1 MKYFGA
7 AALLA
12 LLAACSNDDLENIS
26 YPNDPL
32 AVRVNATAGKNVIT
46 RSFPTD
52 DTQQT
57 AFEDGD
63 QISVGTEDQDAVI
76 YTKKSTGWG
85 PESGY
90 LKWTSSSLTFN
101 AYYPVGENN
110 ASMTTFNVPI
120 DQNSLEAIGNADYM
134 TYSGAQTKPASA
146 DGSITLNLTRKM
158 ARVVIGDIKFL
169 DQYETGYSVTAISV
183 HGNTS
188 GYENGTTKTGDI
200 AVNAYKDDNGK
211 FYALLSPT
219 TLNESETFLSVTVK
233 ADDSDDT
240 KELLVKGIPALSAS
254 NSYTYALTVG
264 KNMITIS
271 SVTVE
276 NWDDGGSVIEDNGEG
291 EAEEQ
296 NDPKVDK
303 NNNSITTYKGG
314 QIAENPQLI
323 ADAIGTDGSLAIS
336 GPMNEND
343 IAAIQAYLESNSIS
357 LKLDLGGATELTVLP
372 GNNTE
377 GSSIIDWPGLVSI
390 VLPEGLTTISQLAFQ
405 NCTELTSVTLPSTLE
420 TIKSSCFAQ
429 CTGLTEI
436 ELPSS
441 LKTLEYSAFSGC
453 TGLTRIDLS
462 QTQVTFLQNRT
473 FSGCTSLQ
481 EVILGNSIKQIGSD
495 SFYNCTALTTIDL
508 ALCDNIPTANFAI
521 NDWNYAF
528 ENVTTSNITVYVKN
542 EELKNEFASSFW
554 ATHEGFS
561 TDKCVVK

>member
-1 MKYFGA
+1 MKRMKYVGV

-57 AFEDGD
+57 AFKDGD

-76 YTKKSTGWG
+76 YTKEGADWG

-110 ASMTTFNVPI
+110 ASMTTFDVPAS
-120 DQNSLEAIGNADYM
+120 QNTLEAIENADYM
-134 TYSGAQTKPASA
+134 TYSDAQTKPASA

-158 ARVVIGDIKFL
+158 ARVVIGDINFL

-188 GYENGTTKTGDI
+188 GYENGTPKTGGI

-271 SVTVE
+271 SVTVD
-276 NWDDGGSVIEDNGEG
+276 NWDDGGSVIADNGEG

-296 NDPKVDK
+296 NNPKVD
-303 NNNSITTYKGG
+303 NINHSITTYKEG
-314 QIAENPQLI
+314 QIAENTQLI

-343 IAAIQAYLESNSIS
+343 IAALNKYLKDNSDATLS
-357 LKLDLGGATELTVLP
+357 LDLTDAILA
-372 GNNTE
+372 
-377 GSSIIDWPGLVSI
+377 SIPDRAFYQITGLVSI
-390 VLPEGLTTISQLAFQ
+390 KLPEGLTKIGTF
-405 NCTELTSVTLPSTLE
+405 NGNVFYECTGLESVTFPSTLE
-420 TIKSSCFAQ
+420 
-429 CTGLTEI
+429 EM
-436 ELPSS
+436 
-441 LKTLEYSAFSGC
+441 AFMSFMGC
-453 TGLTRIDLS
+453 TNLETIDLS
-462 QTQVTFLQNRT
+462 KTKVASIEAALFHDCSSLTSVSFGPETSVFNNT
-473 FSGCTSLQ
+473 VFVGCS
-481 EVILGNSIKQIGSD
+481 S
-495 SFYNCTALTTIDL
+495 LTTIDL
-508 ALCDNIPTANFAI
+508 SLCEAVPDFDYTPGDDSESPFYNLEKSKITIYVKDA
-521 NDWNYAF
+521 DMKTAF
-528 ENVTTSNITVYVKN
+528 EGSEWVTRVGFTADNFVVKN
-542 EELKNEFASSFW
+542 NQ
-554 ATHEGFS
+554 
-561 TDKCVVK
+561 

>member
-1 MKYFGA
+1 MTYQITYQMKRMKYVGV

-57 AFEDGD
+57 AFKDD
-63 QISVGTEDQDAVI
+63 DRISVGTEDQDAVI

-101 AYYPVGENN
+101 AYYPVDKNN

-169 DQYETGYSVTAISV
+169 DQYKTGYSVTAISV

-188 GYENGTTKTGDI
+188 GYENGTPKTGGI

-271 SVTVE
+271 SVTVD
-276 NWDDGGSVIEDNGEG
+276 NWDDGGSVIADNGEG

-296 NDPKVDK
+296 NNPKVD
-303 NNNSITTYKGG
+303 NINHSITTYKEG
-314 QIAENPQLI
+314 QIAENTQLI

-343 IAAIQAYLESNSIS
+343 IAALNKYLKDNSDATLS
-357 LKLDLGGATELTVLP
+357 LDLKGATLA
-372 GNNTE
+372 
-377 GSSIIDWPGLVSI
+377 SIPDLAFSQIKGLVSI
-390 VLPEGLTTISQLAFQ
+390 ELPEGLTKIGNSNSWNGSVFYG
-405 NCTELTSVTLPSTLE
+405 CTGLESVKFPSTLE
-420 TIKSSCFAQ
+420 
-429 CTGLTEI
+429 EM
-436 ELPSS
+436 
-441 LKTLEYSAFSGC
+441 AFSSFFDC
-453 TGLTRIDLS
+453 TNLETIDLS
-462 QTQVTFLQNRT
+462 KTKVASIEAALFRNCSSLTSVSFGPKTSVFNNKV
-473 FSGCTSLQ
+473 FVGCS
-481 EVILGNSIKQIGSD
+481 S
-495 SFYNCTALTTIDL
+495 LTTIDL
-508 ALCDNIPTANFAI
+508 SLCEAVPTF
-521 NDWNYAF
+521 NYTQGSDAESPFYGLEKSKITIYVKDADMKTAF
-528 ENVTTSNITVYVKN
+528 EDSEWVSRVGFTADNFVVKN
-542 EELKNEFASSFW
+542 NQ
-554 ATHEGFS
+554 
-561 TDKCVVK
+561 

>member
-1 MKYFGA
+1 MKRMKYVGV

-57 AFEDGD
+57 AFKDGD

-76 YTKKSTGWG
+76 YTKEGADWG

-110 ASMTTFNVPI
+110 ASMTTFDVPAS
-120 DQNSLEAIGNADYM
+120 QNTLEAIENADYM
-134 TYSGAQTKPASA
+134 TYSDAQTKPASA

-169 DQYETGYSVTAISV
+169 DQYKTGYSVTAISV

-188 GYENGTTKTGDI
+188 GYENGTPKTGGI

-271 SVTVE
+271 SVTVD
-276 NWDDGGSVIEDNGEG
+276 NWDDGGSVIADNGEG

-296 NDPKVDK
+296 NNPKVD
-303 NNNSITTYKGG
+303 NINHSITTYKEG

-323 ADAIGTDGSLAIS
+323 VDAIGTDGSLAIS

-343 IAAIQAYLESNSIS
+343 IAALKKYMTDNSDATLS
-357 LKLDLGGATELTVLP
+357 LDLTDAILA
-372 GNNTE
+372 
-377 GSSIIDWPGLVSI
+377 SIPDQAFSQIKGLVSI
-390 VLPEGLTTISQLAFQ
+390 ELPEGLTTIGNSNSWNGNVFYG
-405 NCTELTSVTLPSTLE
+405 CTGLESVKFPSTLE
-420 TIKSSCFAQ
+420 
-429 CTGLTEI
+429 
-436 ELPSS
+436 EL
-441 LKTLEYSAFSGC
+441 AFSSFFDC
-453 TGLTRIDLS
+453 TNLETIDLS
-462 QTQVTFLQNRT
+462 KTKVASIEAALFRNCSSLTSVSFGPETSVFNNKV
-473 FSGCTSLQ
+473 FVGCS
-481 EVILGNSIKQIGSD
+481 S
-495 SFYNCTALTTIDL
+495 LTTIDL
-508 ALCDNIPTANFAI
+508 SLCEAVPDFDYTPG
-521 NDWNYAF
+521 NDSESPFYNLEKSKITIYVKDADMKTAF
-528 ENVTTSNITVYVKN
+528 ESSDWVTRVGFTADNFVVKN
-542 EELKNEFASSFW
+542 NQ
-554 ATHEGFS
+554 
-561 TDKCVVK
+561 

>member
-1 MKYFGA
+1 MKYVGV

-57 AFEDGD
+57 AFKDGD

-76 YTKKSTGWG
+76 YTKEGADWG

-110 ASMTTFNVPI
+110 ASMTTFDVPAS
-120 DQNSLEAIGNADYM
+120 QNTLEAIENADYM
-134 TYSGAQTKPASA
+134 TYSDAQTKPASA

-169 DQYETGYSVTAISV
+169 DQYKTGYSVTAISV

-188 GYENGTTKTGDI
+188 GYENGTPKTGGI

-271 SVTVE
+271 SVTVD
-276 NWDDGGSVIEDNGEG
+276 NWDDGGSVIADNGEG

-296 NDPKVDK
+296 NNPKVD
-303 NNNSITTYKGG
+303 NINHSITTYKEG
-314 QIAENPQLI
+314 QIAENTQLI
-323 ADAIGTDGSLAIS
+323 ADAIGTDGSLAIQ

-343 IAAIQAYLESNSIS
+343 IAA
-357 LKLDLGGATELTVLP
+357 LKKYMTDNTNATLSLDLKGATLA
-372 GNNTE
+372 
-377 GSSIIDWPGLVSI
+377 SIPDKAFSQIKGLVSI
-390 VLPEGLTTISQLAFQ
+390 ELPEGLTKIGNSNSWNGSVFYG
-405 NCTELTSVTLPSTLE
+405 CTGLESVKFPSTLE
-420 TIKSSCFAQ
+420 
-429 CTGLTEI
+429 EM
-436 ELPSS
+436 
-441 LKTLEYSAFSGC
+441 AFSSFFDC
-453 TGLTRIDLS
+453 TNLETIDLS
-462 QTQVTFLQNRT
+462 KTKVASIEAALFRNCSSLTSVSFGPETSVFNNT
-473 FSGCTSLQ
+473 VFVGCS
-481 EVILGNSIKQIGSD
+481 S
-495 SFYNCTALTTIDL
+495 LTTIDL
-508 ALCDNIPTANFAI
+508 SLCEAVPDF
-521 NDWNYAF
+521 NYTPGDDSESPFYNLEKSKITIYVKDADMKTAF
-528 ENVTTSNITVYVKN
+528 EGSEWVTRVGFTADNFVVKN
-542 EELKNEFASSFW
+542 NQ
-554 ATHEGFS
+554 
-561 TDKCVVK
+561 

>member
-1 MKYFGA
+1 MKRMKYVGV

-57 AFEDGD
+57 AFKDGD
-63 QISVGTEDQDAVI
+63 RISVGTEGQDAVI
-76 YTKKSTGWG
+76 YTKEGADWG

-101 AYYPVGENN
+101 AYYPVDKNN
-110 ASMTTFNVPI
+110 ASMTTFDVPKE
-120 DQNSLEAIGNADYM
+120 QNSLEAIENADYM
-134 TYSGAQTKPASA
+134 TYSGDQTKPASA

-169 DQYETGYSVTAISV
+169 DQYKTGYSVTAISV

-219 TLNESETFLSVTVK
+219 TLNESETYLSVTVK

-240 KELLVKGIPALSAS
+240 EVLLVKGIPALSAS

-276 NWDDGGSVIEDNGEG
+276 NWYDGGPVIADNGEG

-296 NDPKVDK
+296 KDPKVDK
-303 NNNSITTYKGG
+303 NNNSITTYKEG

-323 ADAIGTDGSLAIS
+323 VDAIGTDGSLAIS
-336 GPMNEND
+336 GPMNDAD
-343 IAAIQAYLESNSIS
+343 IAA
-357 LKLDLGGATELTVLP
+357 LKKYMTNNTDATLSLDLKGAKLA
-372 GNNTE
+372 
-377 GSSIIDWPGLVSI
+377 SIPARAFVQITGLVSI
-390 VLPEGLTTISQLAFQ
+390 KLPEGLKVIGDSWNGSTFSE
-405 NCTELTSVTLPSTLE
+405 CTALQSVEFPSTLE
-420 TIKSSCFAQ
+420 VMEFSSFW
-429 CTGLTEI
+429 
-436 ELPSS
+436 
-441 LKTLEYSAFSGC
+441 
-453 TGLTRIDLS
+453 
-462 QTQVTFLQNRT
+462 
-473 FSGCTSLQ
+473 GCTS
-481 EVILGNSIKQIGSD
+481 
-495 SFYNCTALTTIDL
+495 LTTIDL
-508 ALCDNIPTANFAI
+508 SKTKVASIEAALFRNCSSLTSVSFGPETSVFNNTVFVGCSSLTTIDLSLCEAVPTF
-521 NDWNYAF
+521 NYTPGDDSESPF
-528 ENVTTSNITVYVKN
+528 YNLEKSKITIYVKDAEMKTKFESSEWVTRVGFTADN
-542 EELKNEFASSFW
+542 FKVKNNQ
-554 ATHEGFS
+554 
-561 TDKCVVK
+561 

>member
-1 MKYFGA
+1 MKRMECVGV

-76 YTKKSTGWG
+76 YTKKDADWG

-101 AYYPVGENN
+101 AYYPVDKNN
-110 ASMTTFNVPI
+110 ASMTTFDVPI

-271 SVTVE
+271 SVTVD
-276 NWDDGGSVIEDNGEG
+276 NWDDGGSVIADNGEG

-296 NDPKVDK
+296 NNPKVDK
-303 NNNSITTYKGG
+303 NNNSITTYKEG
-314 QIAENPQLI
+314 QIAENTQLI
-323 ADAIGTDGSLAIS
+323 ADAIGTDGSLAIQ

-343 IAAIQAYLESNSIS
+343 IAA
-357 LKLDLGGATELTVLP
+357 LKKYMTDNTNATLSLDLTDAILA
-372 GNNTE
+372 
-377 GSSIIDWPGLVSI
+377 SIPDLAFSQIKGLVSI
-390 VLPEGLTTISQLAFQ
+390 ELPEGLTKIGTF
-405 NCTELTSVTLPSTLE
+405 NGNVFYECTGLESVTFPSTLE
-420 TIKSSCFAQ
+420 
-429 CTGLTEI
+429 EM
-436 ELPSS
+436 
-441 LKTLEYSAFSGC
+441 AFSSFFGC
-453 TGLTRIDLS
+453 TNLETIDLS
-462 QTQVTFLQNRT
+462 KTKVASIEAALFHDCSSLTSVSFGPETSVFCNT
-473 FSGCTSLQ
+473 VFVGCS
-481 EVILGNSIKQIGSD
+481 S
-495 SFYNCTALTTIDL
+495 LTTIDL
-508 ALCDNIPTANFAI
+508 SLCEAVPDFDYTPGDDSESPFYNLEKSKITIYVKDA
-521 NDWNYAF
+521 DMKTAF
-528 ENVTTSNITVYVKN
+528 EGSEWVTRVGFTADNFVVKN
-542 EELKNEFASSFW
+542 NQ
-554 ATHEGFS
+554 
-561 TDKCVVK
+561 

>member
-1 MKYFGA
+1 MTYQMTYQMKRMKYVGV

-57 AFEDGD
+57 AFKDGD

-76 YTKKSTGWG
+76 YTKEGADWG

-110 ASMTTFNVPI
+110 ASMTTFDVPAS
-120 DQNSLEAIGNADYM
+120 QNTLEAIENADYM
-134 TYSGAQTKPASA
+134 TYSDAQTKPASA

-158 ARVVIGDIKFL
+158 ARVVIGDINFL

-188 GYENGTTKTGDI
+188 GYENGTPKTGGI

-271 SVTVE
+271 SVTVD
-276 NWDDGGSVIEDNGEG
+276 NWDDGGSVIADNGEG

-296 NDPKVDK
+296 NNPKVD
-303 NNNSITTYKGG
+303 NINHSITTYKEG
-314 QIAENPQLI
+314 QIAENTQLI

-343 IAAIQAYLESNSIS
+343 IAALNKYLKDNSDATLS
-357 LKLDLGGATELTVLP
+357 LDLKGATLA
-372 GNNTE
+372 
-377 GSSIIDWPGLVSI
+377 SIPDLAFSQIKGLVSI
-390 VLPEGLTTISQLAFQ
+390 ELPEGLTKIGNSNSWNGNVFYG
-405 NCTELTSVTLPSTLE
+405 CTGLESVKFPSTLE
-420 TIKSSCFAQ
+420 
-429 CTGLTEI
+429 EM
-436 ELPSS
+436 
-441 LKTLEYSAFSGC
+441 AFSSFFGC
-453 TGLTRIDLS
+453 TNLETIDLS
-462 QTQVTFLQNRT
+462 KTKVASIEAALFHDCSSLTSVSFGPETSVFNNT
-473 FSGCTSLQ
+473 VFVGCS
-481 EVILGNSIKQIGSD
+481 S
-495 SFYNCTALTTIDL
+495 LTTIDL
-508 ALCDNIPTANFAI
+508 SLCEAVPDFDYTPGDDSESPFYNLEKSKITIYVKDA
-521 NDWNYAF
+521 DMKTAF
-528 ENVTTSNITVYVKN
+528 EGSEWVTRVGFTADNFVVKN
-542 EELKNEFASSFW
+542 NQ
-554 ATHEGFS
+554 
-561 TDKCVVK
+561 

>member
-1 MKYFGA
+1 MKRMKYFGA

-57 AFEDGD
+57 AFKDGD
-63 QISVGTEDQDAVI
+63 RISVGTEDQDAVI

-110 ASMTTFNVPI
+110 ASMTTFDVPAS
-120 DQNSLEAIGNADYM
+120 QNTLEAIENADYM
-134 TYSGAQTKPASA
+134 TYSDAQTKPASA

-158 ARVVIGDIKFL
+158 ARVVIGDINFL

-188 GYENGTTKTGDI
+188 GYENGTPKTGGI

-276 NWDDGGSVIEDNGEG
+276 NWDDGGSVIADNGEG

-296 NDPKVDK
+296 NNPKVD
-303 NNNSITTYKGG
+303 NINHSITTYKEG
-314 QIAENPQLI
+314 QIAENTQLI

-343 IAAIQAYLESNSIS
+343 IAA
-357 LKLDLGGATELTVLP
+357 LKKYMTDNTNATLSLDLTDAILA
-372 GNNTE
+372 
-377 GSSIIDWPGLVSI
+377 SIPDMAFSQIKGLVSI
-390 VLPEGLTTISQLAFQ
+390 KLPEGLTKIGNSNSWNGSVFYG
-405 NCTELTSVTLPSTLE
+405 CTGLESVKFPSTLE
-420 TIKSSCFAQ
+420 
-429 CTGLTEI
+429 EM
-436 ELPSS
+436 
-441 LKTLEYSAFSGC
+441 AFS
-453 TGLTRIDLS
+453 S
-462 QTQVTFLQNRT
+462 FW
-473 FSGCTSLQ
+473 GCTSLKTIDLSKT
-481 EVILGNSIKQIGSD
+481 EVASIEAALFRNCSSLTSV
-495 SFYNCTALTTIDL
+495 SFGPETSVFNNTVFVGCSSLTTIDL
-508 ALCDNIPTANFAI
+508 SLCEAVPAFDYTPGDDSESPFYNLEKSKITIYVKDA
-521 NDWNYAF
+521 DMKTAF
-528 ENVTTSNITVYVKN
+528 EGSDWVTRVGFTADNFVVKN
-542 EELKNEFASSFW
+542 NQ
-554 ATHEGFS
+554 
-561 TDKCVVK
+561 

>member
-1 MKYFGA
+1 MKYVGV

-57 AFEDGD
+57 AFKDGD

-76 YTKKSTGWG
+76 YTKEGADWG

-110 ASMTTFNVPI
+110 ASMTTFDVPAR
-120 DQNSLEAIGNADYM
+120 QNTLEAIENADYM
-134 TYSGAQTKPASA
+134 TYSDAQTKPASA

-169 DQYETGYSVTAISV
+169 DQYKTGYSVTAISV

-188 GYENGTTKTGDI
+188 GYENGTPKTGGI

-271 SVTVE
+271 SVTVD
-276 NWDDGGSVIEDNGEG
+276 NWDDGGSVIADNGEG

-296 NDPKVDK
+296 NNPKVD
-303 NNNSITTYKGG
+303 NINHSITTYKEG

-323 ADAIGTDGSLAIS
+323 VDAIGTDGSLAIS

-343 IAAIQAYLESNSIS
+343 IAA
-357 LKLDLGGATELTVLP
+357 LKKYMTNNTDATLSLDLKGAKLA
-372 GNNTE
+372 
-377 GSSIIDWPGLVSI
+377 SIPAQAFVQITGLVSI
-390 VLPEGLTTISQLAFQ
+390 KLPEGLKVIGDSWNGSTFSE
-405 NCTELTSVTLPSTLE
+405 CTALQSVEFPSTLE
-420 TIKSSCFAQ
+420 ELNFSSFW
-429 CTGLTEI
+429 
-436 ELPSS
+436 
-441 LKTLEYSAFSGC
+441 
-453 TGLTRIDLS
+453 
-462 QTQVTFLQNRT
+462 
-473 FSGCTSLQ
+473 GCTSL
-481 EVILGNSIKQIGSD
+481 ETIDLSKTKVASIEAALFRNCSSLTSV
-495 SFYNCTALTTIDL
+495 SFGPETSVFNNTVFVGCSSLTTIDL
-508 ALCDNIPTANFAI
+508 SLCEAVP
-521 NDWNYAF
+521 AF
-528 ENVTTSNITVYVKN
+528 DYTPGDDSESPFYDLEKSKITIYVKDAEMKTKFESSEWVTRVGFTADN
-542 EELKNEFASSFW
+542 FKVKNNQ
-554 ATHEGFS
+554 
-561 TDKCVVK
+561 

>member
-1 MKYFGA
+1 MKRMKYVGV

-57 AFEDGD
+57 AFKDGD

-110 ASMTTFNVPI
+110 ASMTTFDVPAS
-120 DQNSLEAIGNADYM
+120 QNTLEAIENADYM
-134 TYSGAQTKPASA
+134 TYSDAQTKPASA

-158 ARVVIGDIKFL
+158 ARVVIGDINFL

-188 GYENGTTKTGDI
+188 GYENGTPKTGGI

-276 NWDDGGSVIEDNGEG
+276 NWDDGGSVIADNGEG

-296 NDPKVDK
+296 NNPKVD
-303 NNNSITTYKGG
+303 NINHSITTYKEG
-314 QIAENPQLI
+314 QIAENTQLI

-343 IAAIQAYLESNSIS
+343 IAA
-357 LKLDLGGATELTVLP
+357 LKKYMTDNTNATLSLDLTDAILA
-372 GNNTE
+372 
-377 GSSIIDWPGLVSI
+377 SIPDLAFSQIKGLVSI
-390 VLPEGLTTISQLAFQ
+390 KLPEGLTKIGTSF
-405 NCTELTSVTLPSTLE
+405 NGSVFYECTGLESVTFPSTLE
-420 TIKSSCFAQ
+420 EMVFSSFW
-429 CTGLTEI
+429 
-436 ELPSS
+436 
-441 LKTLEYSAFSGC
+441 
-453 TGLTRIDLS
+453 
-462 QTQVTFLQNRT
+462 
-473 FSGCTSLQ
+473 GCTSL
-481 EVILGNSIKQIGSD
+481 ETIDLSKTKVASIEAALFRNCSSLTSV
-495 SFYNCTALTTIDL
+495 SFGPETSVFNNTVFVGCSSLTTIDL
-508 ALCDNIPTANFAI
+508 SLCEAVPAFDYTPGDDSESPFYNLEKSKITIYVKDA
-521 NDWNYAF
+521 DMKTAF
-528 ENVTTSNITVYVKN
+528 EGSDWVTRVGFTADNFVVKN
-542 EELKNEFASSFW
+542 NQ
-554 ATHEGFS
+554 
-561 TDKCVVK
+561 

>member
-1 MKYFGA
+1 MKRMKYVGA

-57 AFEDGD
+57 AFKDGD
-63 QISVGTEDQDAVI
+63 RISVGTEDQDAVI
-76 YTKKSTGWG
+76 YTKEGADWG

-110 ASMTTFNVPI
+110 ASMTTFDVPAS
-120 DQNSLEAIGNADYM
+120 QNTLEAIENADYM
-134 TYSGAQTKPASA
+134 TYSDAQTKPASA

-169 DQYETGYSVTAISV
+169 DQYKTRYSVTAISV

-233 ADDSDDT
+233 ADNSDDT
-240 KELLVKGIPALSAS
+240 EVLLVKGIPALSAS

-276 NWDDGGSVIEDNGEG
+276 NWYDGGPVIADNGEG

-296 NDPKVDK
+296 KDPKVDK
-303 NNNSITTYKGG
+303 NNNSITTYKER

-323 ADAIGTDGSLAIS
+323 VDAIGTDGSLAIS
-336 GPMNEND
+336 GPMNDAD
-343 IAAIQAYLESNSIS
+343 IAA
-357 LKLDLGGATELTVLP
+357 LKKYMTNNTDATLSLDLTDAILA
-372 GNNTE
+372 
-377 GSSIIDWPGLVSI
+377 SIPDLAFSQIKGLVSI
-390 VLPEGLTTISQLAFQ
+390 KLPEGLTKIGTSF
-405 NCTELTSVTLPSTLE
+405 NGSVFYECTGLESVTFPSTLE
-420 TIKSSCFAQ
+420 EMVFSSFW
-429 CTGLTEI
+429 
-436 ELPSS
+436 
-441 LKTLEYSAFSGC
+441 
-453 TGLTRIDLS
+453 
-462 QTQVTFLQNRT
+462 
-473 FSGCTSLQ
+473 GCTSL
-481 EVILGNSIKQIGSD
+481 ETIDLSKTKVASIEAALFRNCSSLTSV
-495 SFYNCTALTTIDL
+495 SFGPETSVFNNTVFVGCSSLTTIDL
-508 ALCDNIPTANFAI
+508 SLCEAVP
-521 NDWNYAF
+521 AF
-528 ENVTTSNITVYVKN
+528 DYTPGDDSESPFYNLEKSKITIYVKDAEMKTKFESSEWVTRVGFTADN
-542 EELKNEFASSFW
+542 FKVKNNQ
-554 ATHEGFS
+554 
-561 TDKCVVK
+561 

>member
-57 AFEDGD
+57 AFKDGD
-63 QISVGTEDQDAVI
+63 RISVGTEDQDAVI

-120 DQNSLEAIGNADYM
+120 DQNSLEAIENADYM
-134 TYSGAQTKPASA
+134 TYSDAQTKPASA

-158 ARVVIGDIKFL
+158 ARVVIGDINFL

-188 GYENGTTKTGDI
+188 GYENGTPKTGGI

-276 NWDDGGSVIEDNGEG
+276 NWDDGGSVIADNGEG

-296 NDPKVDK
+296 NNPKVD
-303 NNNSITTYKGG
+303 NINHSITTYKEG
-314 QIAENPQLI
+314 QIAENTQLI

-343 IAAIQAYLESNSIS
+343 IAA
-357 LKLDLGGATELTVLP
+357 LKKYMTDNTNATLSLDLTDAILA
-372 GNNTE
+372 
-377 GSSIIDWPGLVSI
+377 SIPDRAFSQIKGLVSI
-390 VLPEGLTTISQLAFQ
+390 KLPEGLTKIGTSF
-405 NCTELTSVTLPSTLE
+405 NGSVFYECTGLESVTFPSTLE
-420 TIKSSCFAQ
+420 EMVFSSFW
-429 CTGLTEI
+429 
-436 ELPSS
+436 
-441 LKTLEYSAFSGC
+441 
-453 TGLTRIDLS
+453 
-462 QTQVTFLQNRT
+462 
-473 FSGCTSLQ
+473 GCTSL
-481 EVILGNSIKQIGSD
+481 ETIDLSKTKVASIEAALFRNCSSLTSV
-495 SFYNCTALTTIDL
+495 SFGPETSVFNNTVFVGCSSLTTIDL
-508 ALCDNIPTANFAI
+508 SLCEAVPAFDYTPGDDSESPFYNLEKSKITI
-521 NDWNYAF
+521 YVKDTEMKTAF
-528 ENVTTSNITVYVKN
+528 EGSDWVTRVGFTADNFKVKN
-542 EELKNEFASSFW
+542 NQ
-554 ATHEGFS
+554 
-561 TDKCVVK
+561 

>member
-1 MKYFGA
+1 MKRMKYFGA

-57 AFEDGD
+57 AFKDGD
-63 QISVGTEDQDAVI
+63 WISVGTEGQDAVI
-76 YTKKSTGWG
+76 YTKEGADWG

-101 AYYPVGENN
+101 AYYPVDKNN
-110 ASMTTFNVPI
+110 ASMTTFDVPKE
-120 DQNSLEAIGNADYM
+120 QNSLEAIENADYM
-134 TYSGAQTKPASA
+134 TYSGDQTKPASA

-169 DQYETGYSVTAISV
+169 DQYKTGYSVTAISV

-240 KELLVKGIPALSAS
+240 EVLLVKGIPALSAS

-276 NWDDGGSVIEDNGEG
+276 NWYDGGPVIADNGEG

-296 NDPKVDK
+296 KDPKVDK
-303 NNNSITTYKGG
+303 NNNSITTYKEG

-323 ADAIGTDGSLAIS
+323 VDAIGTDGSLAIS
-336 GPMNEND
+336 GPMNDAD
-343 IAAIQAYLESNSIS
+343 IAA
-357 LKLDLGGATELTVLP
+357 LKKYMTNNTDATLSLDLKGAKLA
-372 GNNTE
+372 
-377 GSSIIDWPGLVSI
+377 SIPARAFVQITGLVSI
-390 VLPEGLTTISQLAFQ
+390 KLPEGLKVIGDSWNGSTFSE
-405 NCTELTSVTLPSTLE
+405 CTALQSVEFPSTLE
-420 TIKSSCFAQ
+420 VMEFSSFW
-429 CTGLTEI
+429 
-436 ELPSS
+436 
-441 LKTLEYSAFSGC
+441 
-453 TGLTRIDLS
+453 
-462 QTQVTFLQNRT
+462 
-473 FSGCTSLQ
+473 GCTS
-481 EVILGNSIKQIGSD
+481 
-495 SFYNCTALTTIDL
+495 LTTIDL
-508 ALCDNIPTANFAI
+508 SKTKVASIEAALFRNCSSLTSVSFGPETSVFNNTVFVGCSSLTTIDLSLCEAVPTF
-521 NDWNYAF
+521 NYTPGDDSESPF
-528 ENVTTSNITVYVKN
+528 YNLEKSKITIYVKDAEMKTKFESSEWVTRVGFTADN
-542 EELKNEFASSFW
+542 FKVKNNQ
-554 ATHEGFS
+554 
-561 TDKCVVK
+561 

>member
-1 MKYFGA
+1 MTYQITYQMKRMKYVGV

-57 AFEDGD
+57 AFKDGD

-76 YTKKSTGWG
+76 YTKEGADWG

-110 ASMTTFNVPI
+110 ASMTTFDVPAS
-120 DQNSLEAIGNADYM
+120 QNTLEAIENADYM
-134 TYSGAQTKPASA
+134 TYSDAQTKPASA

-169 DQYETGYSVTAISV
+169 DQYKTGYSVTAISV

-188 GYENGTTKTGDI
+188 GYENGTPKTGGI

-271 SVTVE
+271 SVTVD
-276 NWDDGGSVIEDNGEG
+276 NWDDGGSVIADNGEG

-296 NDPKVDK
+296 NNPKVD
-303 NNNSITTYKGG
+303 NINHSITTYKEG

-323 ADAIGTDGSLAIS
+323 VDAIGTDGSLAIS

-343 IAAIQAYLESNSIS
+343 IAA
-357 LKLDLGGATELTVLP
+357 LKKYMTNNTDATLSLDLKGAKLA
-372 GNNTE
+372 
-377 GSSIIDWPGLVSI
+377 SIPAQAFVQITGLVSI
-390 VLPEGLTTISQLAFQ
+390 KLPEGLKVIGDSWNGSTFSE
-405 NCTELTSVTLPSTLE
+405 CTALQSVEFPSTLE
-420 TIKSSCFAQ
+420 ELNFSSFW
-429 CTGLTEI
+429 
-436 ELPSS
+436 
-441 LKTLEYSAFSGC
+441 
-453 TGLTRIDLS
+453 
-462 QTQVTFLQNRT
+462 
-473 FSGCTSLQ
+473 GCTSL
-481 EVILGNSIKQIGSD
+481 ETIDLSKTKVASIEAALFHNCSSLTSV
-495 SFYNCTALTTIDL
+495 SFGPETSVFNNTVFVGCSSLTTIDL
-508 ALCDNIPTANFAI
+508 SLCEAVP
-521 NDWNYAF
+521 AF
-528 ENVTTSNITVYVKN
+528 DYTPGDDSESPFYDLEKSKITIYVKDAEMKTKFESSEWVTRVGFTADN
-542 EELKNEFASSFW
+542 FKVKNNQ
-554 ATHEGFS
+554 
-561 TDKCVVK
+561 

>member
-1 MKYFGA
+1 MKRMKYFGA

-76 YTKKSTGWG
+76 YTKKDADWG

-101 AYYPVGENN
+101 AYYPVDKNN
-110 ASMTTFNVPI
+110 ASMTTFDVPAS
-120 DQNSLEAIGNADYM
+120 QNTLEAIGNADYM

-169 DQYETGYSVTAISV
+169 DQYKTGYSVTAISV

-271 SVTVE
+271 SVTVD
-276 NWDDGGSVIEDNGEG
+276 NWDDGGSVIADNGEG

-296 NDPKVDK
+296 NNPKVD
-303 NNNSITTYKGG
+303 NINHSITTYKEG
-314 QIAENPQLI
+314 QIAENTQLI
-323 ADAIGTDGSLAIS
+323 ADAIGTDGSLAIQ

-343 IAAIQAYLESNSIS
+343 IAA
-357 LKLDLGGATELTVLP
+357 LKKYMTDNTNATLSLDLTDAILASIP
-372 GNNTE
+372 GRAFYQIT
-377 GSSIIDWPGLVSI
+377 GLVSI
-390 VLPEGLTTISQLAFQ
+390 KLPEGLTKIGTF
-405 NCTELTSVTLPSTLE
+405 NGNVFYECTGLESVTFPSTLE
-420 TIKSSCFAQ
+420 
-429 CTGLTEI
+429 EM
-436 ELPSS
+436 
-441 LKTLEYSAFSGC
+441 AFSSFFGC
-453 TGLTRIDLS
+453 TNLETIDLS
-462 QTQVTFLQNRT
+462 KTKVASIEAALFHDCSSLTSVSFGPETSVFCNT
-473 FSGCTSLQ
+473 VFVGCS
-481 EVILGNSIKQIGSD
+481 S
-495 SFYNCTALTTIDL
+495 LTTIDL
-508 ALCDNIPTANFAI
+508 SLCEAVPDFDYTPGDDSESPFYNLEKSKITIYVKDA
-521 NDWNYAF
+521 DMKTAF
-528 ENVTTSNITVYVKN
+528 EGSEWVTRVGFTADNFVVKN
-542 EELKNEFASSFW
+542 NQ
-554 ATHEGFS
+554 
-561 TDKCVVK
+561 

>member
-1 MKYFGA
+1 MTYQITYQMKRMKYVGV

-57 AFEDGD
+57 AFKDD
-63 QISVGTEDQDAVI
+63 DRISVGTEDQDAVI

-101 AYYPVGENN
+101 AYYPVDKNN

-169 DQYETGYSVTAISV
+169 DQYKTGYSVTAISV

-271 SVTVE
+271 SVTVD
-276 NWDDGGSVIEDNGEG
+276 NWDDGGSVIADNGEG

-296 NDPKVDK
+296 NNPKVD
-303 NNNSITTYKGG
+303 NINHSITTYKEG
-314 QIAENPQLI
+314 QIAENTQLI

-343 IAAIQAYLESNSIS
+343 IAALNKYLKDNSDATLS
-357 LKLDLGGATELTVLP
+357 LDLKGATLA
-372 GNNTE
+372 
-377 GSSIIDWPGLVSI
+377 SIPDLAFSQIKGLVSI
-390 VLPEGLTTISQLAFQ
+390 ELPEGLTKIGNSNSWNGSVFYG
-405 NCTELTSVTLPSTLE
+405 CTGLESVKFPSTLE
-420 TIKSSCFAQ
+420 
-429 CTGLTEI
+429 EM
-436 ELPSS
+436 
-441 LKTLEYSAFSGC
+441 AFSSFFDC
-453 TGLTRIDLS
+453 TNLETIDLS
-462 QTQVTFLQNRT
+462 KTKVASIEAALFRNCSSLTSVSFGPKTSVFNNKV
-473 FSGCTSLQ
+473 FVGCS
-481 EVILGNSIKQIGSD
+481 S
-495 SFYNCTALTTIDL
+495 LTTIDL
-508 ALCDNIPTANFAI
+508 SLCEAVPTF
-521 NDWNYAF
+521 NYTQGSDAESPFYGLEKSKITIYVKDADMKTAF
-528 ENVTTSNITVYVKN
+528 EGSDWVTRVGFTADNFVVKN
-542 EELKNEFASSFW
+542 NQ
-554 ATHEGFS
+554 
-561 TDKCVVK
+561 

>member
-1 MKYFGA
+1 MKYVGV

-57 AFEDGD
+57 AFKDGD
-63 QISVGTEDQDAVI
+63 RISVGTEDQDAVI
-76 YTKKSTGWG
+76 YTKEGADWG

-134 TYSGAQTKPASA
+134 TYSGDQTKPASA

-169 DQYETGYSVTAISV
+169 DQYKTGYSVTAISV

-240 KELLVKGIPALSAS
+240 KDLLVKGIPALFAS

-276 NWDDGGSVIEDNGEG
+276 NWDDGGPVIADNGEG

-296 NDPKVDK
+296 NNPKVD
-303 NNNSITTYKGG
+303 NINHSITTYKEG

-343 IAAIQAYLESNSIS
+343 IAA
-357 LKLDLGGATELTVLP
+357 LKKYMTDNTNATLSLDLTDAILA
-372 GNNTE
+372 
-377 GSSIIDWPGLVSI
+377 SIPDKAFYQITGLVSI
-390 VLPEGLTTISQLAFQ
+390 KLPEGLTKIGTFFKGSVFTE
-405 NCTELTSVTLPSTLE
+405 CTGLESVTFPSTLE
-420 TIKSSCFAQ
+420 EMGFNSFW
-429 CTGLTEI
+429 
-436 ELPSS
+436 
-441 LKTLEYSAFSGC
+441 
-453 TGLTRIDLS
+453 
-462 QTQVTFLQNRT
+462 
-473 FSGCTSLQ
+473 GCTSLKTIDLSKTKVARI
-481 EVILGNSIKQIGSD
+481 EGSLFRDCSSLTSVSFGPKTSIFCNKVFVGCS
-495 SFYNCTALTTIDL
+495 SLTTIDL
-508 ALCDNIPTANFAI
+508 SLCEAVPAF
-521 NDWNYAF
+521 NYTQDSDIESPFYNLEKSKITIYVKDADMKTAF
-528 ENVTTSNITVYVKN
+528 EGSDWVTRVGFTADNFVVKN
-542 EELKNEFASSFW
+542 NQ
-554 ATHEGFS
+554 
-561 TDKCVVK
+561 

>member
-1 MKYFGA
+1 MKRMKYFGA

-57 AFEDGD
+57 AFKDGD
-63 QISVGTEDQDAVI
+63 RISVGTEGQDAVI
-76 YTKKSTGWG
+76 YTKEGADWG

-101 AYYPVGENN
+101 AYYPVDKNN
-110 ASMTTFNVPI
+110 ASMTTFDVPKE
-120 DQNSLEAIGNADYM
+120 QNSLEAIENADYM
-134 TYSGAQTKPASA
+134 TYSGDQTKPASA

-169 DQYETGYSVTAISV
+169 DQYKTGYSVTAISV

-240 KELLVKGIPALSAS
+240 EVLLVKGIPALSAS

-276 NWDDGGSVIEDNGEG
+276 NWYDGGPVIADNGEG

-296 NDPKVDK
+296 KDPKVDK
-303 NNNSITTYKGG
+303 NNNSITTYKEG

-323 ADAIGTDGSLAIS
+323 VDAIGTDGSLAIS
-336 GPMNEND
+336 GPMNDAD
-343 IAAIQAYLESNSIS
+343 IAA
-357 LKLDLGGATELTVLP
+357 LKKYMTNNTDATLSLDLKGAKLA
-372 GNNTE
+372 
-377 GSSIIDWPGLVSI
+377 SIPARAFVQITGLVSI
-390 VLPEGLTTISQLAFQ
+390 KLPEGLKVVGDSWNGSTFSE
-405 NCTELTSVTLPSTLE
+405 CTALQSVEFPSTLE
-420 TIKSSCFAQ
+420 VMEFSSFW
-429 CTGLTEI
+429 
-436 ELPSS
+436 
-441 LKTLEYSAFSGC
+441 
-453 TGLTRIDLS
+453 
-462 QTQVTFLQNRT
+462 
-473 FSGCTSLQ
+473 GCTS
-481 EVILGNSIKQIGSD
+481 
-495 SFYNCTALTTIDL
+495 LTTIDL
-508 ALCDNIPTANFAI
+508 SKTKVASIEAALFRNCSSLTSVSFGPETSVFNNTVFVGCSSLTIIDLSLCDDVPIF
-521 NDWNYAF
+521 NYTPGDDSESPFYDLEKSKITIYVKDADMKTAF
-528 ENVTTSNITVYVKN
+528 EGSDWVTRVGFTADNFVVKN
-542 EELKNEFASSFW
+542 NQ
-554 ATHEGFS
+554 
-561 TDKCVVK
+561 

>member
-1 MKYFGA
+1 MKRMKYFGA

-57 AFEDGD
+57 AFKDGD
-63 QISVGTEDQDAVI
+63 RISVGTEDQDAVI
-76 YTKKSTGWG
+76 YTKKSTGWS

-101 AYYPVGENN
+101 AYYPVDKNN

-134 TYSGAQTKPASA
+134 TYSGDQTKPASA

-169 DQYETGYSVTAISV
+169 DQYKTGYSVTAISV

-240 KELLVKGIPALSAS
+240 KDLLVKGIPALFAS

-303 NNNSITTYKGG
+303 NNNSITTYKEG

-323 ADAIGTDGSLAIS
+323 VDAIGTDGSLAIS

-343 IAAIQAYLESNSIS
+343 IAA
-357 LKLDLGGATELTVLP
+357 LKKYMTDNTNATLSLDLTDAILA
-372 GNNTE
+372 
-377 GSSIIDWPGLVSI
+377 SIPDLAFSQIKGLVSI
-390 VLPEGLTTISQLAFQ
+390 ELPEGLTKIGNSNSLNGSVFYG
-405 NCTELTSVTLPSTLE
+405 CTGLESVKFPSTLE
-420 TIKSSCFAQ
+420 
-429 CTGLTEI
+429 EM
-436 ELPSS
+436 
-441 LKTLEYSAFSGC
+441 AFSSFFGC
-453 TGLTRIDLS
+453 TNLEMIDLS
-462 QTQVTFLQNRT
+462 KTKVASIEAALFHDCSSLTSVSFGPETSVFNNT
-473 FSGCTSLQ
+473 VFVGCS
-481 EVILGNSIKQIGSD
+481 S
-495 SFYNCTALTTIDL
+495 LTTIDL
-508 ALCDNIPTANFAI
+508 SLCEAVPVF
-521 NDWNYAF
+521 NYTPGDDSESPFYNLEKSKITIYVKDADMKTAF
-528 ENVTTSNITVYVKN
+528 EDSDWVTRVGFTADNFVVKN
-542 EELKNEFASSFW
+542 NQ
-554 ATHEGFS
+554 
-561 TDKCVVK
+561 

>member
-1 MKYFGA
+1 MTYQITYQMKRMKYVGV

-57 AFEDGD
+57 AFKDGD

-76 YTKKSTGWG
+76 YTKEGADWG

-110 ASMTTFNVPI
+110 ASMTTFDVPAS
-120 DQNSLEAIGNADYM
+120 QNTLEAIENADYM

-169 DQYETGYSVTAISV
+169 DQYKTGYSVTAISV

-188 GYENGTTKTGDI
+188 GYENGTPKTGGI

-240 KELLVKGIPALSAS
+240 KELLVRGIPALSAS

-296 NDPKVDK
+296 KDPKVDK
-303 NNNSITTYKGG
+303 NNNSITTYKEG

-323 ADAIGTDGSLAIS
+323 VDAIGTDGSLAIS

-343 IAAIQAYLESNSIS
+343 IAALKKYMTDNSDATLS
-357 LKLDLGGATELTVLP
+357 LDLTDAILA
-372 GNNTE
+372 
-377 GSSIIDWPGLVSI
+377 SIPDRAFYQITGLVSI
-390 VLPEGLTTISQLAFQ
+390 KLPEGLTKIGFLRGNVFYE
-405 NCTELTSVTLPSTLE
+405 CTGLESVTFPSTLE
-420 TIKSSCFAQ
+420 
-429 CTGLTEI
+429 EM
-436 ELPSS
+436 
-441 LKTLEYSAFSGC
+441 AFSSFFGC
-453 TGLTRIDLS
+453 TNLETIDLS
-462 QTQVTFLQNRT
+462 KTKVASIEAALFHDCSSLTSVSFGPETSVFCNT
-473 FSGCTSLQ
+473 VFVGCS
-481 EVILGNSIKQIGSD
+481 S
-495 SFYNCTALTTIDL
+495 LTTIDL
-508 ALCDNIPTANFAI
+508 SLCEDVPDFDYTPGDDSESPFYNLEKSKITIYVKDA
-521 NDWNYAF
+521 DMKTAF
-528 ENVTTSNITVYVKN
+528 EGSEWVTRVGFTADNFVVKN
-542 EELKNEFASSFW
+542 NQ
-554 ATHEGFS
+554 
-561 TDKCVVK
+561 

>member
-1 MKYFGA
+1 MKYVGV

-57 AFEDGD
+57 AFKDGD
-63 QISVGTEDQDAVI
+63 QISVGTEDQNAVI

-101 AYYPVGENN
+101 AYYPVDKNN

-169 DQYETGYSVTAISV
+169 DQYKTGYSVTAISV

-271 SVTVE
+271 SVTVD
-276 NWDDGGSVIEDNGEG
+276 NWDDGGSVIADNGEG

-296 NDPKVDK
+296 NNPKVD
-303 NNNSITTYKGG
+303 NINHSITTYKEG
-314 QIAENPQLI
+314 QIAENTQLI

-343 IAAIQAYLESNSIS
+343 IAALNKYLKDNSDATLS
-357 LKLDLGGATELTVLP
+357 LDLKGATLA
-372 GNNTE
+372 
-377 GSSIIDWPGLVSI
+377 SIPDLAFSQIKGLVSI
-390 VLPEGLTTISQLAFQ
+390 ELPEGLTKIGNSNSWNGSVFYG
-405 NCTELTSVTLPSTLE
+405 CTGLESVKFPSTLE
-420 TIKSSCFAQ
+420 
-429 CTGLTEI
+429 EM
-436 ELPSS
+436 
-441 LKTLEYSAFSGC
+441 AFSSFFDC
-453 TGLTRIDLS
+453 TNLETIDLS
-462 QTQVTFLQNRT
+462 KTKVASIEAAL
-473 FSGCTSLQ
+473 FSNCSSLTSVSFGPETSVFCNTVFVGCS
-481 EVILGNSIKQIGSD
+481 S
-495 SFYNCTALTTIDL
+495 LTTIDL
-508 ALCDNIPTANFAI
+508 SLCEDVPDFDYTPGDDSESPFYNLEKSKITIYVKDA
-521 NDWNYAF
+521 DMKTAF
-528 ENVTTSNITVYVKN
+528 EGSEWVTRVGFTADNFVVKN
-542 EELKNEFASSFW
+542 NQ
-554 ATHEGFS
+554 
-561 TDKCVVK
+561 

>member
-57 AFEDGD
+57 AFKDGD
-63 QISVGTEDQDAVI
+63 RISVGTEGQDAVI
-76 YTKKSTGWG
+76 YTKEGADWG

-101 AYYPVGENN
+101 AYYPVDKNN
-110 ASMTTFNVPI
+110 ASMTTFDVPKE
-120 DQNSLEAIGNADYM
+120 QNSLEAIENADYM
-134 TYSGAQTKPASA
+134 TYSGDQTKPASA

-169 DQYETGYSVTAISV
+169 DQYKTGYSVTAISV

-219 TLNESETFLSVTVK
+219 TLNESETYLSVTVK

-240 KELLVKGIPALSAS
+240 EVLLVKGIPALSAS

-276 NWDDGGSVIEDNGEG
+276 NWYDGGPVIADNGEG

-296 NDPKVDK
+296 KDPKVDK
-303 NNNSITTYKGG
+303 NNNSITTYKEG

-336 GPMNEND
+336 GPMNDAD
-343 IAAIQAYLESNSIS
+343 IAA
-357 LKLDLGGATELTVLP
+357 LKKYMTNNTDATLSLDLKGAKLA
-372 GNNTE
+372 
-377 GSSIIDWPGLVSI
+377 SIPARAFVQITGLVSI
-390 VLPEGLTTISQLAFQ
+390 KLPEGLKVIGDSWNGSTFSE
-405 NCTELTSVTLPSTLE
+405 CTALQSVEFPSTLE
-420 TIKSSCFAQ
+420 VMEFSSFW
-429 CTGLTEI
+429 
-436 ELPSS
+436 
-441 LKTLEYSAFSGC
+441 
-453 TGLTRIDLS
+453 
-462 QTQVTFLQNRT
+462 
-473 FSGCTSLQ
+473 GCTS
-481 EVILGNSIKQIGSD
+481 
-495 SFYNCTALTTIDL
+495 LTTIDL
-508 ALCDNIPTANFAI
+508 SKTKVASIEAALFRNCSSLTSVSFGPETSVFNNTVFVGCSSLTTIDLSLCEAVPTF
-521 NDWNYAF
+521 NYTPGDDSESPF
-528 ENVTTSNITVYVKN
+528 YNLEKSKITIYVKDAEMKTKFESSEWVTRVGFTADN
-542 EELKNEFASSFW
+542 FKVKNNQ
-554 ATHEGFS
+554 
-561 TDKCVVK
+561 

>member
-1 MKYFGA
+1 MTYQITYQMKRMKYVGV

-57 AFEDGD
+57 AFKDGD
-63 QISVGTEDQDAVI
+63 RISVGTEGQDAVI
-76 YTKKSTGWG
+76 YTKEGADWG

-101 AYYPVGENN
+101 AYYPVDKNN

-134 TYSGAQTKPASA
+134 TYSGDQTKPASA

-169 DQYETGYSVTAISV
+169 DQYKTGYSVTAISV

-219 TLNESETFLSVTVK
+219 TLNESETYLSVTVK

-240 KELLVKGIPALSAS
+240 EVLLVKGIPALSAS

-276 NWDDGGSVIEDNGEG
+276 NWYDGGPVIADNGEG

-296 NDPKVDK
+296 KDPKVDK
-303 NNNSITTYKGG
+303 NNNSITTYKEG

-323 ADAIGTDGSLAIS
+323 VDAIGTDGSLAIS
-336 GPMNEND
+336 GPMNDAD
-343 IAAIQAYLESNSIS
+343 IAA
-357 LKLDLGGATELTVLP
+357 LKKYMTNNTDATLSLDLKGAKLA
-372 GNNTE
+372 
-377 GSSIIDWPGLVSI
+377 SIPARAFVQITGLVSI
-390 VLPEGLTTISQLAFQ
+390 KLPEGLKVIGDSWNGSTFSE
-405 NCTELTSVTLPSTLE
+405 CTALQSVEFPSTLE
-420 TIKSSCFAQ
+420 VMEFSSFW
-429 CTGLTEI
+429 
-436 ELPSS
+436 
-441 LKTLEYSAFSGC
+441 
-453 TGLTRIDLS
+453 
-462 QTQVTFLQNRT
+462 
-473 FSGCTSLQ
+473 GCTS
-481 EVILGNSIKQIGSD
+481 
-495 SFYNCTALTTIDL
+495 LTTIDL
-508 ALCDNIPTANFAI
+508 SKTKVASIEAALFRNCSSLTSVSFGPETSVFNNTVFVGCSSLTTIDLSLCEAVPTF
-521 NDWNYAF
+521 NYTPGDDSESPFYNLEKSKITIYVKDADMKTAF
-528 ENVTTSNITVYVKN
+528 EGSDWVKRVGFTADNFVVKN
-542 EELKNEFASSFW
+542 NQ
-554 ATHEGFS
+554 
-561 TDKCVVK
+561 

>member
-57 AFEDGD
+57 AFKDGD
-63 QISVGTEDQDAVI
+63 RISVGTEDQDAVI

-101 AYYPVGENN
+101 AYYPVDKNN
-110 ASMTTFNVPI
+110 ASMTTFDVPKE
-120 DQNSLEAIGNADYM
+120 QNSLEAIGNADYM

-169 DQYETGYSVTAISV
+169 DQYKTGYSVTAISV

-240 KELLVKGIPALSAS
+240 EVLLVKGIPALSAS

-276 NWDDGGSVIEDNGEG
+276 NWYDGGPVIADNGEG

-296 NDPKVDK
+296 KDPKVDK
-303 NNNSITTYKGG
+303 NNNSITTYKEG
-314 QIAENPQLI
+314 QIAENSQLI
-323 ADAIGTDGSLAIS
+323 VDAIGTDGSLAIS
-336 GPMNEND
+336 GPMNDAD
-343 IAAIQAYLESNSIS
+343 IVA
-357 LKLDLGGATELTVLP
+357 LKKYMTNNTDATLSLDLTDAILA
-372 GNNTE
+372 
-377 GSSIIDWPGLVSI
+377 SIPDRAFSQIKGLVSI
-390 VLPEGLTTISQLAFQ
+390 KLPEGLTKIGTSF
-405 NCTELTSVTLPSTLE
+405 NGSVFYECTGLESVTFPSTLE
-420 TIKSSCFAQ
+420 EMVFSSFW
-429 CTGLTEI
+429 
-436 ELPSS
+436 
-441 LKTLEYSAFSGC
+441 
-453 TGLTRIDLS
+453 
-462 QTQVTFLQNRT
+462 
-473 FSGCTSLQ
+473 GCTSL
-481 EVILGNSIKQIGSD
+481 ETIDLSKTKVASIEAALFRNCSSLTSV
-495 SFYNCTALTTIDL
+495 SFGPETSVFNNTVFVGCSSLTTIDL
-508 ALCDNIPTANFAI
+508 SLCEAVPTF
-521 NDWNYAF
+521 NYTPGDDSESPFYNLEKSKIIIYVKDAEMKTAF
-528 ENVTTSNITVYVKN
+528 EGSEWVTRVGFTADNFVVKN
-542 EELKNEFASSFW
+542 NQ
-554 ATHEGFS
+554 
-561 TDKCVVK
+561 

>member
-1 MKYFGA
+1 MTYQITYQMKRMKYVGV

-57 AFEDGD
+57 AFKDGD

-76 YTKKSTGWG
+76 YTKEGADWG

-110 ASMTTFNVPI
+110 ASMTTFDVPAS
-120 DQNSLEAIGNADYM
+120 QNTLEAIENADYM
-134 TYSGAQTKPASA
+134 TYSDAQTKPASA

-158 ARVVIGDIKFL
+158 ARVVIGDINFL

-188 GYENGTTKTGDI
+188 GYENGTPKTGGI

-271 SVTVE
+271 SVTVD
-276 NWDDGGSVIEDNGEG
+276 NWDDGGSVIADNGEG

-296 NDPKVDK
+296 NNPKVD
-303 NNNSITTYKGG
+303 NINHSITTYKEG
-314 QIAENPQLI
+314 QIAENTQLI
-323 ADAIGTDGSLAIS
+323 ADAIGTDGSLAIQ

-343 IAAIQAYLESNSIS
+343 IAALNKYLKDNSDATLS
-357 LKLDLGGATELTVLP
+357 LDLKGATLA
-372 GNNTE
+372 
-377 GSSIIDWPGLVSI
+377 SIPDLAFSQIKGLVSI
-390 VLPEGLTTISQLAFQ
+390 ELPEGLTKIGNSNSWNGSVFYG
-405 NCTELTSVTLPSTLE
+405 CTGLESVKFPSTLE
-420 TIKSSCFAQ
+420 
-429 CTGLTEI
+429 EM
-436 ELPSS
+436 
-441 LKTLEYSAFSGC
+441 AFSSFFDC
-453 TGLTRIDLS
+453 TNLETIDLS
-462 QTQVTFLQNRT
+462 KTKVASIEAALFRNCSSLTSVSFGPKTSVFNNKV
-473 FSGCTSLQ
+473 FVGCS
-481 EVILGNSIKQIGSD
+481 S
-495 SFYNCTALTTIDL
+495 LTTIDL
-508 ALCDNIPTANFAI
+508 SLCEAVPTF
-521 NDWNYAF
+521 NYTQGSDAESPFYGLEKSKITIYVKDADMKTAF
-528 ENVTTSNITVYVKN
+528 EDSEWVSRVGFTADNFVVKN
-542 EELKNEFASSFW
+542 NQ
-554 ATHEGFS
+554 
-561 TDKCVVK
+561 

>member
-1 MKYFGA
+1 MTYQMKRMKYVGV

-57 AFEDGD
+57 AFKDGD
-63 QISVGTEDQDAVI
+63 RISVGTEDQDAVI
-76 YTKKSTGWG
+76 YTKEGADWG

-110 ASMTTFNVPI
+110 ASMTTFDVPAS
-120 DQNSLEAIGNADYM
+120 QNTLEAIENADYM
-134 TYSGAQTKPASA
+134 TYSDAQTKPASA

-158 ARVVIGDIKFL
+158 ARVVIGDINFL

-188 GYENGTTKTGDI
+188 GYENGTPKTGGI

-271 SVTVE
+271 SVTVD
-276 NWDDGGSVIEDNGEG
+276 NWDDGGSVIADNGEG

-296 NDPKVDK
+296 NNPKVD
-303 NNNSITTYKGG
+303 NINHSITTYKEG
-314 QIAENPQLI
+314 QIAENTQLI

-336 GPMNEND
+336 GPMNEKD
-343 IAAIQAYLESNSIS
+343 IAALNKYLKDNSDATLS
-357 LKLDLGGATELTVLP
+357 LDLTDAILA
-372 GNNTE
+372 
-377 GSSIIDWPGLVSI
+377 SIPDLAFSQIKGLVSI
-390 VLPEGLTTISQLAFQ
+390 KLPEGLTKIGNSNSWNGSVFYG
-405 NCTELTSVTLPSTLE
+405 CTGLESVTFPSTLE
-420 TIKSSCFAQ
+420 EMVFSSFW
-429 CTGLTEI
+429 
-436 ELPSS
+436 
-441 LKTLEYSAFSGC
+441 
-453 TGLTRIDLS
+453 
-462 QTQVTFLQNRT
+462 
-473 FSGCTSLQ
+473 GCTSL
-481 EVILGNSIKQIGSD
+481 ETIDLSKTKVASIEAALFRNCSSLTSV
-495 SFYNCTALTTIDL
+495 SFGPETSVFNNTVFVGCSSLTTIDL
-508 ALCDNIPTANFAI
+508 SLCEAVPAFDYTPGDDSESPFYNLEKSKITIYVKDA
-521 NDWNYAF
+521 DMKTAF
-528 ENVTTSNITVYVKN
+528 EGSDWVTRVGFTADNFMVKN
-542 EELKNEFASSFW
+542 NQ
-554 ATHEGFS
+554 
-561 TDKCVVK
+561 

>member
-1 MKYFGA
+1 MKRMKYVGV

-57 AFEDGD
+57 AFKDGD
-63 QISVGTEDQDAVI
+63 RISVGTEDQDAVI

-110 ASMTTFNVPI
+110 ASMTTFDVPAS
-120 DQNSLEAIGNADYM
+120 QNTLEAIENADYM
-134 TYSGAQTKPASA
+134 TYSDAQTKPASA

-158 ARVVIGDIKFL
+158 ARVVIGDINFL
-169 DQYETGYSVTAISV
+169 DQYETGYSVTAVSV

-188 GYENGTTKTGDI
+188 GYENGTPKTGGI

-276 NWDDGGSVIEDNGEG
+276 NWDDGGSVIADNGEG

-296 NDPKVDK
+296 NNPKVD
-303 NNNSITTYKGG
+303 NINHSITTYKEG
-314 QIAENPQLI
+314 QIAENTQLI

-343 IAAIQAYLESNSIS
+343 IAA
-357 LKLDLGGATELTVLP
+357 LKKYMTDNTNATLSLDLTDAILA
-372 GNNTE
+372 
-377 GSSIIDWPGLVSI
+377 SIPDLAFSQIKGLVSI
-390 VLPEGLTTISQLAFQ
+390 KLPEGLTKIGTSF
-405 NCTELTSVTLPSTLE
+405 NGSVFYECTGLESVTFPSTLE
-420 TIKSSCFAQ
+420 EMVFSSFW
-429 CTGLTEI
+429 
-436 ELPSS
+436 
-441 LKTLEYSAFSGC
+441 
-453 TGLTRIDLS
+453 
-462 QTQVTFLQNRT
+462 
-473 FSGCTSLQ
+473 GCTSL
-481 EVILGNSIKQIGSD
+481 ETIDLSKTKVASIEAALFRNCSSLTSV
-495 SFYNCTALTTIDL
+495 SFGPETSVFNNTVFVGCSSLTTIDL
-508 ALCDNIPTANFAI
+508 SLCEAVPAFDYTPGDDSESPFYNLEKSKITIYVKDA
-521 NDWNYAF
+521 DMKTAF
-528 ENVTTSNITVYVKN
+528 EGSDWVTRVGFTADNFKVKN
-542 EELKNEFASSFW
+542 NQ
-554 ATHEGFS
+554 
-561 TDKCVVK
+561 

>member
-1 MKYFGA
+1 MKYVGA

-57 AFEDGD
+57 AFKDD
-63 QISVGTEDQDAVI
+63 DRISVGTEDQDAVI

-101 AYYPVGENN
+101 AYYPVDKNN

-188 GYENGTTKTGDI
+188 GYENGTTKTGGI

-240 KELLVKGIPALSAS
+240 KDLLVKGIPALSAS

-276 NWDDGGSVIEDNGEG
+276 NWDDGGPVIADNGEG

-296 NDPKVDK
+296 NNLKVD
-303 NNNSITTYKGG
+303 NINHSITTYKEG

-323 ADAIGTDGSLAIS
+323 VDAIGTDGSLAIS
-336 GPMNEND
+336 GPMNDAD
-343 IAAIQAYLESNSIS
+343 IAA
-357 LKLDLGGATELTVLP
+357 LKKYMTNNTDATLSLDLKGAKLA
-372 GNNTE
+372 
-377 GSSIIDWPGLVSI
+377 SIPARAFVQITGLVSI
-390 VLPEGLTTISQLAFQ
+390 KLPEGLKVIGDSWNGSTFSE
-405 NCTELTSVTLPSTLE
+405 CTALQSVEFPSTLE
-420 TIKSSCFAQ
+420 ELNFASF
-429 CTGLTEI
+429 T
-436 ELPSS
+436 
-441 LKTLEYSAFSGC
+441 
-453 TGLTRIDLS
+453 
-462 QTQVTFLQNRT
+462 
-473 FSGCTSLQ
+473 GCTSLKTIDLSKT
-481 EVILGNSIKQIGSD
+481 EVASIEAVLFRNCSSLTSV
-495 SFYNCTALTTIDL
+495 SFGPKTSVFCNKVFVGCSSLTTIDL
-508 ALCDNIPTANFAI
+508 SLCDDVPIF
-521 NDWNYAF
+521 NYTPGDDSESPFYDLEKSKITIYVKDADMKTAF
-528 ENVTTSNITVYVKN
+528 EDSEWVSRVGFTADNFVVKN
-542 EELKNEFASSFW
+542 NQ
-554 ATHEGFS
+554 
-561 TDKCVVK
+561 

>member
-1 MKYFGA
+1 MKRMKYVGV

-57 AFEDGD
+57 AFKDGD

-76 YTKKSTGWG
+76 YTKEGADWG

-110 ASMTTFNVPI
+110 ASMTTFDVPAS
-120 DQNSLEAIGNADYM
+120 QNTLEAIENADYM
-134 TYSGAQTKPASA
+134 TYSDAQTKPASA

-169 DQYETGYSVTAISV
+169 DQYKTGYSVTAISV

-188 GYENGTTKTGDI
+188 GYENGTPKTGGI

-271 SVTVE
+271 SVTVD
-276 NWDDGGSVIEDNGEG
+276 NWDDGGSVIADNGEG

-296 NDPKVDK
+296 NNPKVD
-303 NNNSITTYKGG
+303 NINHSITTYKEG

-323 ADAIGTDGSLAIS
+323 VDAIGTDGSLAIS

-343 IAAIQAYLESNSIS
+343 IAALKKYMTDNSDATLS
-357 LKLDLGGATELTVLP
+357 LDLTDAILA
-372 GNNTE
+372 
-377 GSSIIDWPGLVSI
+377 SIPDRAFYQITGLVSI
-390 VLPEGLTTISQLAFQ
+390 KLPEGLTKIGFLRGNVFYE
-405 NCTELTSVTLPSTLE
+405 CTGLESVTFPSTLE
-420 TIKSSCFAQ
+420 
-429 CTGLTEI
+429 EM
-436 ELPSS
+436 
-441 LKTLEYSAFSGC
+441 AFSSFFGC
-453 TGLTRIDLS
+453 TNLETIDLS
-462 QTQVTFLQNRT
+462 KTKVASIEAALFHDCSSLTSVSFGPETSVFCNT
-473 FSGCTSLQ
+473 VFVGCS
-481 EVILGNSIKQIGSD
+481 S
-495 SFYNCTALTTIDL
+495 LTTIDL
-508 ALCDNIPTANFAI
+508 SLCEAVPDFDYTPGDDSESPFYNLEKSKITIYVKDA
-521 NDWNYAF
+521 DMKTAF
-528 ENVTTSNITVYVKN
+528 EGSEWVTRVGFTADNFVVKN
-542 EELKNEFASSFW
+542 NQ
-554 ATHEGFS
+554 
-561 TDKCVVK
+561 

>member
-1 MKYFGA
+1 MKRMKYFGA

-57 AFEDGD
+57 AFKDGD
-63 QISVGTEDQDAVI
+63 RISVGTEGQDAVI
-76 YTKKSTGWG
+76 YTKEGADWG

-101 AYYPVGENN
+101 AYYPVDKNN
-110 ASMTTFNVPI
+110 ASMTTFDVPKE
-120 DQNSLEAIGNADYM
+120 QNSLEAIENADYM
-134 TYSGAQTKPASA
+134 TYSGDQTKPASA

-169 DQYETGYSVTAISV
+169 DQYKTGYSVTAISV

-240 KELLVKGIPALSAS
+240 EVLLVKGIPALSAS

-276 NWDDGGSVIEDNGEG
+276 NWYDGGPVIADNGEG

-296 NDPKVDK
+296 KDPKVDK
-303 NNNSITTYKGG
+303 NNNSITTYKEG

-323 ADAIGTDGSLAIS
+323 VDAIGTDGSLAIS
-336 GPMNEND
+336 GPMNDAD
-343 IAAIQAYLESNSIS
+343 IAA
-357 LKLDLGGATELTVLP
+357 LKKYMTNNTDATLSLDLKGAKLA
-372 GNNTE
+372 
-377 GSSIIDWPGLVSI
+377 SIPARAFVQITGLVSI
-390 VLPEGLTTISQLAFQ
+390 KLPEGLKVIGDSWNGSTFSE
-405 NCTELTSVTLPSTLE
+405 CTALQSVEFPSTLE
-420 TIKSSCFAQ
+420 VMEFSSFW
-429 CTGLTEI
+429 
-436 ELPSS
+436 
-441 LKTLEYSAFSGC
+441 
-453 TGLTRIDLS
+453 
-462 QTQVTFLQNRT
+462 
-473 FSGCTSLQ
+473 GCTS
-481 EVILGNSIKQIGSD
+481 
-495 SFYNCTALTTIDL
+495 LTTIDL
-508 ALCDNIPTANFAI
+508 SKTKVASIEAALFRNCSSLTSVSFGPETSVFNNTVFVGCSSLTTIDLSLCEAVPTF
-521 NDWNYAF
+521 NYTPGDDSESPF
-528 ENVTTSNITVYVKN
+528 YNLEKSKITIYVKDAEMKTKFESSEWVTRVGFTADN
-542 EELKNEFASSFW
+542 FKVKNNQ
-554 ATHEGFS
+554 
-561 TDKCVVK
+561 

>member
-1 MKYFGA
+1 MKYVGV

-57 AFEDGD
+57 AFKDD
-63 QISVGTEDQDAVI
+63 DRISVGTEDQDAVI

-110 ASMTTFNVPI
+110 ASMTTFDVPAS
-120 DQNSLEAIGNADYM
+120 QNTLEAIENADYM
-134 TYSGAQTKPASA
+134 TYSDAQTKPASA

-169 DQYETGYSVTAISV
+169 DQYKTGYSVTAISV

-271 SVTVE
+271 SVTVD
-276 NWDDGGSVIEDNGEG
+276 NWDDGGSVIADNGEG

-296 NDPKVDK
+296 NNPKVD
-303 NNNSITTYKGG
+303 NINHSITTYKEG
-314 QIAENPQLI
+314 QIAENTQLI

-343 IAAIQAYLESNSIS
+343 IAALNKYLKDNSDATLS
-357 LKLDLGGATELTVLP
+357 LDLKGATLA
-372 GNNTE
+372 
-377 GSSIIDWPGLVSI
+377 SIPDLAFSQIKGLVSI
-390 VLPEGLTTISQLAFQ
+390 ELPEGLTKIGNSNSWNGSVFYG
-405 NCTELTSVTLPSTLE
+405 CTGLESVKFPSTLE
-420 TIKSSCFAQ
+420 
-429 CTGLTEI
+429 EM
-436 ELPSS
+436 
-441 LKTLEYSAFSGC
+441 AFSSFFDC
-453 TGLTRIDLS
+453 TNLETIDLS
-462 QTQVTFLQNRT
+462 KTKVASIEAALFHNCSSLTSVSFGPETSVFNNT
-473 FSGCTSLQ
+473 VFVGCS
-481 EVILGNSIKQIGSD
+481 S
-495 SFYNCTALTTIDL
+495 LTTIDL
-508 ALCDNIPTANFAI
+508 SLCEAVPDFDYTPGDDSESPFYNLEKSKITIYVKDA
-521 NDWNYAF
+521 DMKTAF
-528 ENVTTSNITVYVKN
+528 EGSEWVTRVGFTADNFVVKN
-542 EELKNEFASSFW
+542 NQ
-554 ATHEGFS
+554 
-561 TDKCVVK
+561 

>member
-57 AFEDGD
+57 AFKDGD

-76 YTKKSTGWG
+76 YTKEGADWG

-110 ASMTTFNVPI
+110 ASMTTFDVPAS
-120 DQNSLEAIGNADYM
+120 QNTLEAIENADYM

-158 ARVVIGDIKFL
+158 ARVVIGDINFL

-188 GYENGTTKTGDI
+188 GYENGTPKTGGI

-240 KELLVKGIPALSAS
+240 KELLVRGIPALSAS

-271 SVTVE
+271 SVTVD
-276 NWDDGGSVIEDNGEG
+276 NWDDGGSVIADNGEG

-296 NDPKVDK
+296 NNPKVD
-303 NNNSITTYKGG
+303 NINHSITTYKEG
-314 QIAENPQLI
+314 QIAENTQLI

-343 IAAIQAYLESNSIS
+343 IAALNKYLKDNSDATLS
-357 LKLDLGGATELTVLP
+357 LDLTDAILA
-372 GNNTE
+372 
-377 GSSIIDWPGLVSI
+377 SIPNRAFYQITGLVSI
-390 VLPEGLTTISQLAFQ
+390 KLPEGLTKIGTF
-405 NCTELTSVTLPSTLE
+405 NGNVFYECTGLESVTFPSTLE
-420 TIKSSCFAQ
+420 
-429 CTGLTEI
+429 EM
-436 ELPSS
+436 
-441 LKTLEYSAFSGC
+441 AFMSFFGC
-453 TGLTRIDLS
+453 TNLETIDLS
-462 QTQVTFLQNRT
+462 KTKVASIEAALFHDCSSLTSVSFGPETSVFNNT
-473 FSGCTSLQ
+473 VFVGCS
-481 EVILGNSIKQIGSD
+481 S
-495 SFYNCTALTTIDL
+495 LTTIDL
-508 ALCDNIPTANFAI
+508 SLCEAVPDFDYTPGDDSESPFYNLEKSKITIYVKDA
-521 NDWNYAF
+521 DMKTAF
-528 ENVTTSNITVYVKN
+528 EVSDWVTRVGFTADNFVVKN
-542 EELKNEFASSFW
+542 NQ
-554 ATHEGFS
+554 
-561 TDKCVVK
+561 

>member
-1 MKYFGA
+1 MKYVGV

-57 AFEDGD
+57 AFKDGD

-101 AYYPVGENN
+101 AYYPVDKNN
-110 ASMTTFNVPI
+110 ASMTTFDVPKE
-120 DQNSLEAIGNADYM
+120 QNSLEAIENADYM
-134 TYSGAQTKPASA
+134 TYSGDQTKPASA

-169 DQYETGYSVTAISV
+169 DQYKTGYSVTAISV

-240 KELLVKGIPALSAS
+240 EVLLVKGIPALSAS

-276 NWDDGGSVIEDNGEG
+276 NWDDGGPVIADNGEG

-296 NDPKVDK
+296 KDPKVDK
-303 NNNSITTYKGG
+303 NNNSITTYKEG

-323 ADAIGTDGSLAIS
+323 VDAIGTDGSLAIS
-336 GPMNEND
+336 GPMNDAD
-343 IAAIQAYLESNSIS
+343 IAA
-357 LKLDLGGATELTVLP
+357 LKKYMTNNTDATLSLDLKGAKLA
-372 GNNTE
+372 
-377 GSSIIDWPGLVSI
+377 SIPARAFVQITGLVSI
-390 VLPEGLTTISQLAFQ
+390 KLPEGLKVIGDSWNGSTFSE
-405 NCTELTSVTLPSTLE
+405 CTALQSVEFPSTLE
-420 TIKSSCFAQ
+420 VMEFSSFW
-429 CTGLTEI
+429 
-436 ELPSS
+436 
-441 LKTLEYSAFSGC
+441 
-453 TGLTRIDLS
+453 
-462 QTQVTFLQNRT
+462 
-473 FSGCTSLQ
+473 GCTS
-481 EVILGNSIKQIGSD
+481 
-495 SFYNCTALTTIDL
+495 LTTIDL
-508 ALCDNIPTANFAI
+508 SKTKVASIEAALFRNCSSLTSVSFGPETSVFNNTVFVGCSSLTTIDLSLCEAVPTF
-521 NDWNYAF
+521 NYTPGDDSESPF
-528 ENVTTSNITVYVKN
+528 YNLEKSKITIYVKDAEMKTKFESSEWVTRVGFTADN
-542 EELKNEFASSFW
+542 FKVKNNQ
-554 ATHEGFS
+554 
-561 TDKCVVK
+561 

>member
-57 AFEDGD
+57 AFKDGD
-63 QISVGTEDQDAVI
+63 RISVGTEGQDAVI
-76 YTKKSTGWG
+76 YTKEGADWG

-101 AYYPVGENN
+101 AYYPVDKNN
-110 ASMTTFNVPI
+110 ASMTTFDVPKE
-120 DQNSLEAIGNADYM
+120 QNSLEAIENADYM
-134 TYSGAQTKPASA
+134 TYSGDQTKPASA

-169 DQYETGYSVTAISV
+169 DQYKTGYSVTAISV

-219 TLNESETFLSVTVK
+219 TLNESETYLSVTVK

-240 KELLVKGIPALSAS
+240 EVLLVKGIPALSAS

-276 NWDDGGSVIEDNGEG
+276 NWYDGGPVIADNGEG

-296 NDPKVDK
+296 KDPKVDK
-303 NNNSITTYKGG
+303 NNNSITTYKEG

-323 ADAIGTDGSLAIS
+323 VDAIGTDGSLAIS
-336 GPMNEND
+336 GPMNDAD
-343 IAAIQAYLESNSIS
+343 IAA
-357 LKLDLGGATELTVLP
+357 LKKYMTNNTDATLSLDLKGAKLA
-372 GNNTE
+372 
-377 GSSIIDWPGLVSI
+377 SIPARAFVQITGLVSI
-390 VLPEGLTTISQLAFQ
+390 KLPEGLKVIGDSWNGSTFSE
-405 NCTELTSVTLPSTLE
+405 CTALQSVEFPSTLE
-420 TIKSSCFAQ
+420 VMEFSSFW
-429 CTGLTEI
+429 
-436 ELPSS
+436 
-441 LKTLEYSAFSGC
+441 
-453 TGLTRIDLS
+453 
-462 QTQVTFLQNRT
+462 
-473 FSGCTSLQ
+473 GCTS
-481 EVILGNSIKQIGSD
+481 
-495 SFYNCTALTTIDL
+495 LTTIDL
-508 ALCDNIPTANFAI
+508 SKTKVASIEAALFRNCSSLTSVSFGPKTSVFNNKVFVGCSSLTTIDLSLCEAVPTF
-521 NDWNYAF
+521 NYTQGSDAESPFYGLEKSKITIYVKDADMKTAF
-528 ENVTTSNITVYVKN
+528 EDSEWVSRVGFTADNFVVKN
-542 EELKNEFASSFW
+542 NQ
-554 ATHEGFS
+554 
-561 TDKCVVK
+561 

>member
-57 AFEDGD
+57 AFKDGD
-63 QISVGTEDQDAVI
+63 RISVGTEDQDAVI

-120 DQNSLEAIGNADYM
+120 DQNSLEAIENADYM
-134 TYSGAQTKPASA
+134 TYSDAQTKPASA

-158 ARVVIGDIKFL
+158 ARVVIGDINFL

-188 GYENGTTKTGDI
+188 GYENGTPKTGGI

-276 NWDDGGSVIEDNGEG
+276 NWDDGGSVIADNGEG

-296 NDPKVDK
+296 NNPKVD
-303 NNNSITTYKGG
+303 NINHSITTYKEG
-314 QIAENPQLI
+314 QIAENTQLI

-343 IAAIQAYLESNSIS
+343 IAA
-357 LKLDLGGATELTVLP
+357 LKKYMTDNTNATLSLDLTDAILA
-372 GNNTE
+372 
-377 GSSIIDWPGLVSI
+377 SIPDRAFSQIKGLVSI
-390 VLPEGLTTISQLAFQ
+390 KLPEGLTKIGTSF
-405 NCTELTSVTLPSTLE
+405 NGSVFYECTGLESVTFPSTLE
-420 TIKSSCFAQ
+420 EMVFSSFW
-429 CTGLTEI
+429 
-436 ELPSS
+436 
-441 LKTLEYSAFSGC
+441 
-453 TGLTRIDLS
+453 
-462 QTQVTFLQNRT
+462 
-473 FSGCTSLQ
+473 GCTSL
-481 EVILGNSIKQIGSD
+481 ETIDLSKTKVASIEAALFRNCSSLTSV
-495 SFYNCTALTTIDL
+495 SFGPETSVFNNTVFVGCSSLTTIDL
-508 ALCDNIPTANFAI
+508 SLCEAVPAFDYTPGDDSESPFYNLEKSKITIYVKDA
-521 NDWNYAF
+521 DMKTAF
-528 ENVTTSNITVYVKN
+528 EGSDWVTRVGFTADNFVVKN
-542 EELKNEFASSFW
+542 NQ
-554 ATHEGFS
+554 
-561 TDKCVVK
+561 

>member
-1 MKYFGA
+1 MTYQITYQMKRMKYVGV

-57 AFEDGD
+57 AFKDD
-63 QISVGTEDQDAVI
+63 DRISVGTEDQDAVI
-76 YTKKSTGWG
+76 YTKEGADWG

-101 AYYPVGENN
+101 AYYPVDKNN

-169 DQYETGYSVTAISV
+169 DQYKTGYSVTAISV

-271 SVTVE
+271 SVTVD
-276 NWDDGGSVIEDNGEG
+276 NWDDGGSVIADNGEG

-296 NDPKVDK
+296 NNPKVD
-303 NNNSITTYKGG
+303 NINHSITTYKEG
-314 QIAENPQLI
+314 QIAENTQLI

-343 IAAIQAYLESNSIS
+343 IAALNKYLKDNSDATLS
-357 LKLDLGGATELTVLP
+357 LDLTDAILA
-372 GNNTE
+372 
-377 GSSIIDWPGLVSI
+377 SIPDRAFSQIKGLVSI
-390 VLPEGLTTISQLAFQ
+390 ELPEGLTKIGNSNSWNGNVFYG
-405 NCTELTSVTLPSTLE
+405 CTGLESVKFPSTLE
-420 TIKSSCFAQ
+420 
-429 CTGLTEI
+429 EM
-436 ELPSS
+436 
-441 LKTLEYSAFSGC
+441 AFMS
-453 TGLTRIDLS
+453 
-462 QTQVTFLQNRT
+462 FM
-473 FSGCTSLQ
+473 GCTSL
-481 EVILGNSIKQIGSD
+481 ETIDLSKTKVASIEASLFRD
-495 SFYNCTALTTIDL
+495 CSSLTSVSFGPETSVFCNKVFVGCSSLTTIDL
-508 ALCDNIPTANFAI
+508 SLCEAVPAFDYTPGDDSESPFYNLEKSKITIYVKDA
-521 NDWNYAF
+521 DMKTAF
-528 ENVTTSNITVYVKN
+528 EGSDWVTRVGFTADNFVVKN
-542 EELKNEFASSFW
+542 NQ
-554 ATHEGFS
+554 
-561 TDKCVVK
+561 

>member
-1 MKYFGA
+1 MKYVGV

-57 AFEDGD
+57 AFKDGD

-110 ASMTTFNVPI
+110 ASMTTFDVPAS
-120 DQNSLEAIGNADYM
+120 QNTLEAIENADYM
-134 TYSGAQTKPASA
+134 TYSDAQTKPASA

-158 ARVVIGDIKFL
+158 ARVVIGDINFL

-188 GYENGTTKTGDI
+188 GYENGTPKTGGI

-276 NWDDGGSVIEDNGEG
+276 NWDDGGSVIADNGEG

-296 NDPKVDK
+296 NNPKVD
-303 NNNSITTYKGG
+303 NINHSITTYKEG
-314 QIAENPQLI
+314 QIAENTQLI

-343 IAAIQAYLESNSIS
+343 IAA
-357 LKLDLGGATELTVLP
+357 LKKYMTDNTNATLSLDLTDAILA
-372 GNNTE
+372 
-377 GSSIIDWPGLVSI
+377 SIPDLAFSQIKGLVSI
-390 VLPEGLTTISQLAFQ
+390 KLPEGLTKIGTSF
-405 NCTELTSVTLPSTLE
+405 NGSVFYECTGLESVTFPSTLE
-420 TIKSSCFAQ
+420 EMVFSSFW
-429 CTGLTEI
+429 
-436 ELPSS
+436 
-441 LKTLEYSAFSGC
+441 
-453 TGLTRIDLS
+453 
-462 QTQVTFLQNRT
+462 
-473 FSGCTSLQ
+473 GCTSL
-481 EVILGNSIKQIGSD
+481 ETIDLSKTKVASIEAALFRNCSSLTSV
-495 SFYNCTALTTIDL
+495 SFGPETSVFNNTVFVGCSSLTTIDL
-508 ALCDNIPTANFAI
+508 SLCEAVPAFDYTPGDDSESPFYNLEKSKITIYVKDA
-521 NDWNYAF
+521 DMKTAF
-528 ENVTTSNITVYVKN
+528 EGSDWVTRVGFTADNFVVKN
-542 EELKNEFASSFW
+542 NQ
-554 ATHEGFS
+554 
-561 TDKCVVK
+561 

>member
-57 AFEDGD
+57 AFKDGD
-63 QISVGTEDQDAVI
+63 RISVGTEGQDAVI
-76 YTKKSTGWG
+76 YTKEGADWG

-101 AYYPVGENN
+101 AYYPVDKNN
-110 ASMTTFNVPI
+110 ASMTTFDVPKE
-120 DQNSLEAIGNADYM
+120 QNSLEAIGNADYM

-169 DQYETGYSVTAISV
+169 DQYKTGYSVTAISV

-188 GYENGTTKTGDI
+188 GYENGTPKTGGI

-276 NWDDGGSVIEDNGEG
+276 NWYDGGPVIADNGEG

-296 NDPKVDK
+296 KDPKVDK
-303 NNNSITTYKGG
+303 NNNSITTYKEG

-323 ADAIGTDGSLAIS
+323 VDAIGTDGSLAIS
-336 GPMNEND
+336 GPMNDAD
-343 IAAIQAYLESNSIS
+343 IAA
-357 LKLDLGGATELTVLP
+357 LKKYMTNNTDATLSLDLKGAKLA
-372 GNNTE
+372 
-377 GSSIIDWPGLVSI
+377 SIPARAFVQITGLVSI
-390 VLPEGLTTISQLAFQ
+390 KLPEGLKVIGDSWNGSTFSE
-405 NCTELTSVTLPSTLE
+405 CTALQSVEFPSTLE
-420 TIKSSCFAQ
+420 VMEFSSFW
-429 CTGLTEI
+429 
-436 ELPSS
+436 
-441 LKTLEYSAFSGC
+441 
-453 TGLTRIDLS
+453 
-462 QTQVTFLQNRT
+462 
-473 FSGCTSLQ
+473 GCTS
-481 EVILGNSIKQIGSD
+481 
-495 SFYNCTALTTIDL
+495 LTTIDL
-508 ALCDNIPTANFAI
+508 SKTKVASIEAALFRNCSSLTSVSFGPETSVFNNTVFVGCSSLTTIDLSLCEAVPTF
-521 NDWNYAF
+521 NYTPGDDSESPFYNLEKSKITIYVKDADMKTAF
-528 ENVTTSNITVYVKN
+528 EGSDWVTRVGFTADNFVVKN
-542 EELKNEFASSFW
+542 NQ
-554 ATHEGFS
+554 
-561 TDKCVVK
+561 

>member
-1 MKYFGA
+1 MKRMKYFGA

-276 NWDDGGSVIEDNGEG
+276 NWDDGGSVIADNGEG

-296 NDPKVDK
+296 NNPKVD
-303 NNNSITTYKGG
+303 NINHSITTYKEG
-314 QIAENPQLI
+314 QIAENTQLI

-343 IAAIQAYLESNSIS
+343 IAALNKYLKDNSDATLS
-357 LKLDLGGATELTVLP
+357 LDLKGATLA
-372 GNNTE
+372 
-377 GSSIIDWPGLVSI
+377 SIPDLAFSQIKGLVSI
-390 VLPEGLTTISQLAFQ
+390 ELPEGLTKIGNSNSWNGSVFYG
-405 NCTELTSVTLPSTLE
+405 CTGLESVKFPSTLE
-420 TIKSSCFAQ
+420 
-429 CTGLTEI
+429 EM
-436 ELPSS
+436 
-441 LKTLEYSAFSGC
+441 AFSSFFDC
-453 TGLTRIDLS
+453 TNLETIDLS
-462 QTQVTFLQNRT
+462 KTKVASIEAALFRNCSSLTSVSFGPKTSVFNNKV
-473 FSGCTSLQ
+473 FVGCS
-481 EVILGNSIKQIGSD
+481 S
-495 SFYNCTALTTIDL
+495 LTTIDL
-508 ALCDNIPTANFAI
+508 SLCEAVPTF
-521 NDWNYAF
+521 NYTQGSDAESPFYGLEKSKITIYVKDADMKTAF
-528 ENVTTSNITVYVKN
+528 EGSEWVSRVGFTADNFVVKN
-542 EELKNEFASSFW
+542 NQ
-554 ATHEGFS
+554 
-561 TDKCVVK
+561 

>member
-57 AFEDGD
+57 AFKDGD
-63 QISVGTEDQDAVI
+63 RISVGTEGQDAVI
-76 YTKKSTGWG
+76 YTKEGADWG

-101 AYYPVGENN
+101 AYYPVDKNN
-110 ASMTTFNVPI
+110 ASMTTFDVPKE
-120 DQNSLEAIGNADYM
+120 QNSLEAIENADYM
-134 TYSGAQTKPASA
+134 TYSGDQTKPASA

-169 DQYETGYSVTAISV
+169 DQYKTGYSVTAISV

-240 KELLVKGIPALSAS
+240 EVLLVKGIPALSAS

-276 NWDDGGSVIEDNGEG
+276 NWYDGGPVIADNGEG

-296 NDPKVDK
+296 KDPKVDK
-303 NNNSITTYKGG
+303 NNNSITTYKEG

-323 ADAIGTDGSLAIS
+323 VDAIGTDGSLAIS
-336 GPMNEND
+336 GPMNDAD
-343 IAAIQAYLESNSIS
+343 IAA
-357 LKLDLGGATELTVLP
+357 LKKYMTNNTDATLSLDLKGAKLA
-372 GNNTE
+372 
-377 GSSIIDWPGLVSI
+377 SIPARAFVQITGLVSI
-390 VLPEGLTTISQLAFQ
+390 KLPEGLKVIGDSWNGSTFSE
-405 NCTELTSVTLPSTLE
+405 CTALQSVEFPSTLE
-420 TIKSSCFAQ
+420 VMEFSSFW
-429 CTGLTEI
+429 
-436 ELPSS
+436 
-441 LKTLEYSAFSGC
+441 
-453 TGLTRIDLS
+453 
-462 QTQVTFLQNRT
+462 
-473 FSGCTSLQ
+473 GCTS
-481 EVILGNSIKQIGSD
+481 
-495 SFYNCTALTTIDL
+495 LTTIDL
-508 ALCDNIPTANFAI
+508 SKTKVASIEAALFRNCSSLTSVSFGPETSVFNNTVFVGCSSLTTIDLSLCEAVPTF
-521 NDWNYAF
+521 NYTPGDDSESPF
-528 ENVTTSNITVYVKN
+528 YNLEKSKITIYVKDA
-542 EELKNEFASSFW
+542 EMKTKFESSEW
-554 ATHEGFS
+554 VTRVGF
-561 TDKCVVK
+561 TADNFVVKNNQ